1 MDCRCNCRDAQ
12 LPVIRGP
19 HWFGS
24 VPGSLIVRIDVPLPF
39 DEVVAVLHGIAQP
52 DDLLTDEDLVGCVAV
67 TLLLE
72 GLPGLEARAAKVCED
87 EGNDAVESPA
97 FLSHCRERVSRLLAS

>member
-1 MDCRCNCRDAQ
+1 MDCRCNYRDAQ

-24 VPGSLIVRIDVPLPF
+24 VPRSLIVRVDVPLPF
-39 DEVVAVLHGIAQP
+39 DEVVAVLHDVAQP
-52 DDLLTDEDLVGCVAV
+52 DDLLADEDLVGCVAV

-72 GLPGLEARAAKVCED
+72 GLPGVEARAAKLRQD
-87 EGNDAVESPA
+87 EANDTVDSPG
-97 FLSHCRERVSRLLAS
+97 FLSHCRERVNALLAS

>member
-1 MDCRCNCRDAQ
+1 MDCRCYCSDAQ
-12 LPVIRGP
+12 VPAIRGP
-19 HWFGS
+19 RWFGS
-24 VPGSLIVRIDVPLPF
+24 APRSLIVRIDVPLPF

-72 GLPGLEARAAKVCED
+72 GLPGVEARAAKLRQD
-87 EGNDAVESPA
+87 EANDAVESPG
-97 FLSHCRERVSRLLAS
+97 FLSHCRERVSGLLAS